1 MIAAWVLTVYD
12 ECNLNRKEHKMT
24 GIIQLI
30 GRAMMALIFILAGLG
45 KIQDPAGTAGYMQ
58 SAGLPG
64 ILLWPTIALE
74 VLGGLAL
81 AVGYKTRYVAFALAI
96 FSVLAAAVFHRNF
109 ADQMQMI
116 LFLKNIAMAGGLL
129 LLAVGGNT
137 AFSIDNKRSSTNFF
151 STRQGK

>member
-1 MIAAWVLTVYD
+1 
-12 ECNLNRKEHKMT
+12 MT
-24 GIIQLI
+24 GIIQLL
-30 GRAMMALIFILAGLG
+30 GRVMMALIFILAGLG

-96 FSVLAAAVFHRNF
+96 FSVAAAVVFHRNF
-109 ADQMQMI
+109 ADEMQMI
-116 LFLKNIAMAGGLL
+116 MFLKNIAIAGGLM
-129 LLAVGGNT
+129 LLAVGGST
-137 AFSIDNKRSSTNFF
+137 AFSMDNKRSSTNFF
-151 STRQGK
+151 GTRQGK

>member
-1 MIAAWVLTVYD
+1 
-12 ECNLNRKEHKMT
+12 MT
-24 GIIQLI
+24 GIIQLF
-30 GRAMMALIFILAGLG
+30 GRVMMALIFILSGLG
-45 KIQDPAGTAGYMQ
+45 KIQDPAGTVGYMQ

-81 AVGYKTRYVAFALAI
+81 AIGYKTRYVAFALAI
-96 FSVLAAAVFHRNF
+96 FSLVAAAMFHRNF

-129 LLAVGGNT
+129 LLAVGGST

-151 STRQGK
+151 GTRQGK

>member
-1 MIAAWVLTVYD
+1 
-12 ECNLNRKEHKMT
+12 MT
-24 GIIQLI
+24 GIIQLF
-30 GRAMMALIFILAGLG
+30 GRVMMALIFILSGLG
-45 KIQDPAGTAGYMQ
+45 KIQDPAGTVGYMQ

-81 AVGYKTRYVAFALAI
+81 AIGYKTRYVAFALAI
-96 FSVLAAAVFHRNF
+96 FSLVAAAMFHRNF

-129 LLAVGGNT
+129 LLAVGGST
-137 AFSIDNKRSSTNFF
+137 AFSMDNKRSSTNFF
-151 STRQGK
+151 GTRQGK